1 MQSEP
6 GRVWFVGLGKVAASA
21 LAHQSTAGKILR
33 LFGVSDGRGAPAA
46 AGRTTDVVSFKAARR
61 DLMER
66 IGSFLVGNDLDI
78 VPANLLRA
86 LAVFSGSD
94 LSLARKIEE
103 KGIQRERISQEWLDD
118 VSPVEP
124 DGDGDRDRS
133 QLERLSTTL
142 GTSIDSFARTTRSAR
157 TAAADYSTELT
168 EHAKRI
174 DETHTTS
181 QMVVSLAEL
190 TKAMLDRTR
199 QVEENMKRSEREVAT
214 LRENLKKATRD
225 AEVDHLTGLP
235 NRRAFERLLEHHFRE
250 AQRETEPL
258 CVAFCDI
265 DHFKRVNDAHGH
277 ETGDRVL
284 QKVAK
289 ELARVSNNKCHVAR
303 HGGEEFVLLFRG
315 QSELEAQAE
324 LDAIRDRLG
333 QRKFVNRLTEE
344 PIGTITFSGGIADVF
359 AYPDARAALRA
370 ADRALYHAKQ
380 NGRNRIELANPAN

>member
-1 MQSEP
+1 M
-6 GRVWFVGLGKVAASA
+6 
-21 LAHQSTAGKILR
+21 
-33 LFGVSDGRGAPAA
+33 FGVSDRRGALAA
-46 AGRTTDVVSFKAARR
+46 VGRTAHVDSFKAARR
-61 DLMER
+61 DL
-66 IGSFLVGNDLDI
+66 IGKIRSFLVDNDLDI

-86 LAVFSGSD
+86 LAAFSGSD
-94 LSLARKIEE
+94 LSLARKIAE
-103 KGIQRERISQEWLDD
+103 KGTRRERVSQEWLDE

-124 DGDGDRDRS
+124 DGDDDRS
-133 QLERLSTTL
+133 RLERLSATL
-142 GTSIDSFARTTRSAR
+142 GTSIDSFVHTTRSAR
-157 TAAADYSTELT
+157 TAAADYGTELT

-174 DETHTTS
+174 DATHTTS

-199 QVEENMKRSEREVAT
+199 QVEENMKRSEREVVT
-214 LRENLKKATRD
+214 LRENLKRATRD
-225 AEVDHLTGLP
+225 AELDHLTGLP

-250 AQRETEPL
+250 AQREIEPL

-284 QKVAK
+284 QKVAR

-315 QSELEAQAE
+315 LNGFEAQAK

-333 QRKFVNRLTEE
+333 HRNFVDRLTEK

-359 AYPDARAALRA
+359 AYSDPRAALRA
-370 ADRALYHAKQ
+370 ADQALYHAKQ
-380 NGRNRIELANPAN
+380 NGRNRIELANPPV